1 MALSK
6 QKAASNRVYQAK
18 LDVLKIQPHKAE
30 GAAIRAAAAA
40 AGQSVQAWLL
50 QAARDGV
57 AREEEKAPLSADKDG
72 RAPPSWNPTGVSPL
86 FFGLY

>member
-1 MALSK
+1 MVLCIKAWYNREDQRGDNMALSK
-6 QKAASNRVYQAK
+6 QKAASNRAYQAK

-50 QAARDGV
+50 QAARERM
-57 AREEEKAPLSADKDG
+57 AREAEQ
-72 RAPPSWNPTGVSPL
+72 APPPADQDD
-86 FFGLY
+86 